1 MAFNAEKN
9 VCACK
14 EKEEETDKGL
24 GMSKILV
31 VNESNSV
38 NESKQ

>member
-1 MAFNAEKN
+1 MAFNAEKSIC
-9 VCACK
+9 VCK
-14 EKEEETDKGL
+14 EKEEEIDKGL
-24 GMSKILV
+24 GMSKILI

>member
-1 MAFNAEKN
+1 MAFSAEKSIC
-9 VCACK
+9 VSK